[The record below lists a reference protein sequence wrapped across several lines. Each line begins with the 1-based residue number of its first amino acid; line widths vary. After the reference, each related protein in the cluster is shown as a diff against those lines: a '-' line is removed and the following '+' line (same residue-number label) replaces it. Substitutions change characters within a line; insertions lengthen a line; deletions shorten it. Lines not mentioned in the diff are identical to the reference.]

1 MLILVSVSAMG
12 GFLFGYDTGVISG
25 AQLYFEDDFP
35 DITRHQIS
43 MVVSMALVGAAI
55 GSFFSGSVSDVIGRK
70 KVILFA
76 DIMFTVGSG
85 MMMQAPS
92 VEVLMAGRLVVGI
105 GVGVA
110 AQIVPLY
117 LSEVAPVEI
126 RGLTIST
133 NIALITL
140 G

>member
-1 MLILVSVSAMG
+1 MP
-12 GFLFGYDTGVISG
+12 
-25 AQLYFEDDFP
+25 QL
-35 DITRHQIS
+35 
-43 MVVSMALVGAAI
+43 
-55 GSFFSGSVSDVIGRK
+55 SDEIGRK

-76 DIMFTVGSG
+76 DFMFTLGSI
-85 MMMQAPS
+85 MMMKAPS
-92 VEVLMAGRLVVGI
+92 IGWLMAGRVIVGV

-133 NIALITL
+133 NTAMITV